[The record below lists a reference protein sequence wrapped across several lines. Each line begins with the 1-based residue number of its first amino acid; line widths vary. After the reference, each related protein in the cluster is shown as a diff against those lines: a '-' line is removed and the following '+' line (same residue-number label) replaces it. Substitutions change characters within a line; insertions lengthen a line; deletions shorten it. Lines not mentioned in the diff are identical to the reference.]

1 MRIDEAAVRS
11 VLADAWERWGLRCGE
26 LTLAQWATPT
36 RCPPWDVRALIAH
49 TCPDPAMF
57 DMLESAFTSEP
68 PAAIDAVDLLRYF
81 NQPGGAAETMAGQ
94 IADDAVSQAANLTR
108 DVIVDRFITCARR
121 VRDFPL
127 PGNTVAR
134 YPIIG
139 TTTVAAI
146 SEVALM
152 EATVHLLDLADA
164 VGGVDPSAEALAATR
179 DLLVA
184 VPDPKAVVEVLAGRA
199 QPVGALPAIR

>member
-1 MRIDEAAVRS
+1 MDEAAVRS
-11 VLADAWERWGLRCGE
+11 VLADAWDRWGLRCGE

-81 NQPGGAAETMAGQ
+81 NQPGGAAETMADQ
-94 IADDAVSQAANLTR
+94 IAGDAVSQAANLTP
-108 DVIVDRFITCARR
+108 DVIVDRFIACARR
-121 VRDFPL
+121 VRDFSV

-164 VGGVDPSAEALAATR
+164 VGGVEPSAEALAATR

-199 QPVGALPAIR
+199 QPVGVLPAIR